1 MFQVGPSGAFRFQN
15 FPAGYSRLASGEYDL
30 LGGRPYTFTVKRYTF
45 TYTKA
50 RIEFDHEKYS
60 ADFIGRNN

>member
-1 MFQVGPSGAFRFQN
+1 MDLTGDKRRNVTGGVGQK
-15 FPAGYSRLASGEYDL
+15 
-30 LGGRPYTFTVKRYTF
+30 TVHVHSEAVHVHVHED
-45 TYTKA
+45 TKA